1 MKEATA
7 APLTFPQ
14 APAAPLVGAAGE
26 CEAPAPGDTD
36 TLTGRSP
43 LLYTN
48 PKEMV
53 R

>member
-14 APAAPLVGAAGE
+14 APAAPTSGAAGE
-26 CEAPAPGDTD
+26 CEAPEPGDILTD
-36 TLTGRSP
+36 RSP

>member
-7 APLTFPQ
+7 VPLTFPQ
-14 APAAPLVGAAGE
+14 APAAPTSGAAGE
-26 CEAPAPGDTD
+26 CEAPAPGD